1 MTSHGRGPRAGR
13 RDAVAE
19 LEATERV
26 FSALAHRQRRHI
38 LGVLHARGDRV
49 RAGDIAR
56 RFDCSWPTTTRHLHV
71 LEEAGLVTVER
82 EGRERFY
89 RLERAHLCDVVERW
103 LGQFSGI

>member
-1 MTSHGRGPRAGR
+1 MTARRRGPAAGR

-19 LEATERV
+19 LEDTERV
-26 FSALAHRQRRHI
+26 FAALAHRQRRHI

-56 RFDCSWPTTTRHLHV
+56 RFDCAWPTTTRHLHV

-89 RLERAHLCDVVERW
+89 RLERERLRAVVERW
-103 LGQFSGI
+103 LGQFGS